1 MSVNAVFADRS
12 FISSAHRAGKQV
24 YVWTVDDAPTMSAMM
39 SRGVDGL
46 ITNQPAITR
55 SVLVLRSKLSP
66 VERLLMEFAGLLGV
80 SPEIRDL

>member
-1 MSVNAVFADRS
+1 M
-12 FISSAHRAGKQV
+12 ISGCCTALDPARIEKARQKNGSL
-24 YVWTVDDAPTMSAMM
+24 SAMM